1 MRCILFAYIKLY
13 LPNSGGKF
21 STLLQNLG
29 PENAVTLLV
38 FAVTEHKILIHS
50 LRPSVL
56 TSVTEALV
64 SVSTF
69 FFFCFPFYCQ
79 LGSYS
84 SAFDKSFISPGG
96 DESRCSCHIYES
108 PQDTPVKSS
117 FHSLNFTD

>member
-1 MRCILFAYIKLY
+1 MSSVLFIFGFFFLV
-13 LPNSGGKF
+13 PCNSTCVFMFSNSGGKF

-64 SVSTF
+64 SVSNMV
-69 FFFCFPFYCQ
+69 
-79 LGSYS
+79 LIRYS
-84 SAFDKSFISPGG
+84 
-96 DESRCSCHIYES
+96 
-108 PQDTPVKSS
+108 
-117 FHSLNFTD
+117 

>member
-1 MRCILFAYIKLY
+1 MFIFC
-13 LPNSGGKF
+13 NSGGKF

-64 SVSTF
+64 SVSNVF
-69 FFFCFPFYCQ
+69 FNQ
-79 LGSYS
+79 
-84 SAFDKSFISPGG
+84 
-96 DESRCSCHIYES
+96 
-108 PQDTPVKSS
+108 TPVSGKKC
-117 FHSLNFTD
+117 FLHKI

>member
-1 MRCILFAYIKLY
+1 MNFFSLFCVMRLLDLY
-13 LPNSGGKF
+13 LINYLIFVWVGSGGKF

-64 SVSTF
+64 SVSIT
-69 FFFCFPFYCQ
+69 
-79 LGSYS
+79 
-84 SAFDKSFISPGG
+84 ISN
-96 DESRCSCHIYES
+96 YE
-108 PQDTPVKSS
+108 
-117 FHSLNFTD
+117 NM

>member
-1 MRCILFAYIKLY
+1 MFFKLY
-13 LPNSGGKF
+13 LFVWIYSGGKF

-64 SVSTF
+64 SVGITV
-69 FFFCFPFYCQ
+69 
-79 LGSYS
+79 S
-84 SAFDKSFISPGG
+84 SWRSVSF
-96 DESRCSCHIYES
+96 
-108 PQDTPVKSS
+108 
-117 FHSLNFTD
+117 

>member
-1 MRCILFAYIKLY
+1 MSC
-13 LPNSGGKF
+13 NSGGKF

-64 SVSTF
+64 SVST
-69 FFFCFPFYCQ
+69 
-79 LGSYS
+79 
-84 SAFDKSFISPGG
+84 SFVIHLEK
-96 DESRCSCHIYES
+96 D
-108 PQDTPVKSS
+108 
-117 FHSLNFTD
+117 

>member
-1 MRCILFAYIKLY
+1 MYQAVCFEVVFQVEICRFKLIKSYSNVFSIILSFFLGHFNSCVFMFS
-13 LPNSGGKF
+13 NSGGKF

-64 SVSTF
+64 SVSNVV
-69 FFFCFPFYCQ
+69 
-79 LGSYS
+79 L
-84 SAFDKSFISPGG
+84 I
-96 DESRCSCHIYES
+96 RH
-108 PQDTPVKSS
+108 
-117 FHSLNFTD
+117 L

>member
-1 MRCILFAYIKLY
+1 MSC
-13 LPNSGGKF
+13 NSGGKF

-64 SVSTF
+64 SVSTSF
-69 FFFCFPFYCQ
+69 VIH
-79 LGSYS
+79 LEKDWENASEI
-84 SAFDKSFISPGG
+84 KSRFSIGA
-96 DESRCSCHIYES
+96 
-108 PQDTPVKSS
+108 VKSYLKIRIKD
-117 FHSLNFTD
+117 H

>member
-1 MRCILFAYIKLY
+1 MFIFL
-13 LPNSGGKF
+13 NSGGKF

-64 SVSTF
+64 SVSNVLLIMHL
-69 FFFCFPFYCQ
+69 YMERIIV
-79 LGSYS
+79 LIKSKIS
-84 SAFDKSFISPGG
+84 SNVVRLRENLKIRKQFKIFSNI
-96 DESRCSCHIYES
+96 I
-108 PQDTPVKSS
+108 
-117 FHSLNFTD
+117 FHL

>member
-1 MRCILFAYIKLY
+1 MLIFSY
-13 LPNSGGKF
+13 SGGKF

-64 SVSTF
+64 SVSNGYF
-69 FFFCFPFYCQ
+69 N
-79 LGSYS
+79 
-84 SAFDKSFISPGG
+84 
-96 DESRCSCHIYES
+96 HIPAS
-108 PQDTPVKSS
+108 GKKNV
-117 FHSLNFTD
+117 F